1 MWLDIPNKP
10 GFRGFRYT
18 PHHEGD
24 MTSTPVSIL
33 LKKHSRGPLVIDLP
47 NARLGVLRLD
57 IADLT
62 VMSLA
67 GSGVTPQ
74 MRADAQARFE
84 AARALYRSDNPW
96 PSLKAMQA
104 ITRRYP
110 TLPIGYDAQMV
121 FHKNRGNYAEG
132 AYYCGQLVAVQ
143 PTWKA
148 VALWAR
154 LLGQAGQ
161 LDDSCALL
169 EFLHAAAD
177 DSVSPTDGHP
187 LSTAEVQSV
196 VHDLLVTL
204 TRLQQGARMVE
215 VAQAELRRHGPQVH
229 ISYQV
234 VVGHLLCGQVEAA
247 RSVAAPLLARV
258 GADHP
263 LHPKLQQMRAMLK
276 L

>member
-1 MWLDIPNKP
+1 M
-10 GFRGFRYT
+10 
-18 PHHEGD
+18 
-24 MTSTPVSIL
+24 
-33 LKKHSRGPLVIDLP
+33 
-47 NARLGVLRLD
+47 LRLD

-62 VMSLA
+62 VMA
-67 GSGVTPQ
+67 GREVTR

-84 AARALYRSDNPW
+84 AARAPFQPDNPQ
-96 PSLKAMQA
+96 PSHVMQA

-110 TLPIGYDAQMV
+110 APIGYDAQML
-121 FHKNRGNYAEG
+121 FHQSRRNYAEA

-187 LSTAEVQSV
+187 LSAAEVQSV

-215 VAQAELRRHGPQVH
+215 VAEAGLRRHGPQVH

-234 VVGHLLCGQVEAA
+234 VVGTAVRAIGPPKCRG
-247 RSVAAPLLARV
+247 PPF
-258 GADHP
+258 GASG
-263 LHPKLQQMRAMLK
+263 R
-276 L
+276 